1 MPRAAGGDLT
11 PTDKPPTPQ
20 LTRLPM
26 AKIPD
31 KQGLFFELDGVL
43 VAQARLSPEGTVPYL
58 DRAIEALGRIDSSQ
72 FRIFVATS
80 RHDIA
85 FGKYR
90 EREFTKFCE
99 ALLQRMHQEHITIT
113 KIYSCP
119 YHPKGKGRFKK
130 ESVFRKPGPGIF
142 KMAQQEFDLDL
153 QRSWMIGHTT
163 ADVLAGQRA
172 ELGTILVKTGQ
183 AGKDGEFQ
191 VEPHFTEADLFDA
204 IARVN
209 QFEHSLRV

>member
-1 MPRAAGGDLT
+1 
-11 PTDKPPTPQ
+11 
-20 LTRLPM
+20 M

-31 KQGLFFELDGVL
+31 QQGLFFELDGVL
-43 VAQARLSPEGTVPYL
+43 VEQARRSEDGSIPYL
-58 DRAIEALGRIDSSQ
+58 ERAIEALKRIDPQQ

-80 RHDIA
+80 RTDIA

-99 ALLQRMHQEHITIT
+99 AFLERMHAEQVPIT

-153 QRSWMIGHTT
+153 HRCWMIGHTT
-163 ADVLAGQRA
+163 SDILAAQRA
-172 ELGTILVKTGQ
+172 ELGTILVRTGM
-183 AGKDGEFQ
+183 AGKDGAYQ
-191 VEPHFTEADLFDA
+191 VEPHFIEDDLWHA
-204 IARVN
+204 VARVN
-209 QFEHSLRV
+209 QFEGALRV